1 MIKFDFET
9 YLEGEV
15 NTETFIAYSNSV
27 DRARNDFLRENNM
40 NDWYQ
45 FDMLFSEE
53 EMTDIERTAAYVRRK
68 ADLFIVIGVGGS
80 YLGAKGMID
89 ALTPYFKRSNPEIIY
104 AGNSL
109 SGEYLESL
117 IDYMQDKEVVL
128 NVISKSGNTLETMV
142 AFEALY
148 RALKVRYNDEEIKER
163 IIVTTDREQGHLL
176 EMAKR
181 IGCKR
186 FVFPAN
192 VGGRFSTLTTVGL
205 FPICVAGIDI
215 RSILDGARSAKQNRR
230 DYYKYLAVREHMY
243 SLGKYIEVLNVYEP
257 KLEAFSDWIQQIF
270 AETQGKFKKGIL
282 PVPMVNTGKLHSL
295 GQYLQ
300 EGTPIVFETSIDV
313 EKNSEYYVEK
323 YSRYMDT
330 MNSIAL
336 KSVALAHHK
345 EGRYTGI
352 ITIDQINPYNM
363 GYLYAFFSIV
373 STLGAYMEG
382 NNYAN
387 QPGVEKYKEIMNEQL
402 NI

>member
-45 FDMLFSEE
+45 FDMLLSEE
-53 EMTDIERTAAYVRRK
+53 ELIDIEQTAAYVRSK
-68 ADLFIVIGVGGS
+68 AELFIVIGVGGS
-80 YLGAKGMID
+80 YLGAKGIID
-89 ALTPYFKRSNPEIIY
+89 ALTPYFKKDYPQIIY

-128 NVISKSGNTLETMV
+128 NVISKSGNTLETSV
-142 AFEALY
+142 TFDALY
-148 RALKVRYNDEEIKER
+148 KSLKARYNEEEIKER
-163 IIVTTDREQGHLL
+163 IIVTTDKESGYLL

-186 FVFPAN
+186 FIFPTN
-192 VGGRFSTLTTVGL
+192 VGGRFSTLTVVGL

-243 SLGKYIEVLNVYEP
+243 SKGKYVEVFNVYEP
-257 KLEAFSDWIQQIF
+257 KLEAFTEWIQQIF

-282 PVPMVNTGKLHSL
+282 PIPMVNTGKLHSL

-313 EKNSEYYVEK
+313 EKNSDYYVEK

-336 KSVALAHHK
+336 KSVASAHHA

-352 ITIDQINPYNM
+352 ITIDEINPYNM

-373 STLGAYMEG
+373 STLGAYMAG

-387 QPGVEKYKEIMNEQL
+387 QPGVNKYKEIMKSQL

>member
-27 DRARNDFLRENNM
+27 DRARNDFLRENNL

-45 FDMLFSEE
+45 FDALLSDEE
-53 EMTDIERTAAYVRRK
+53 VIDIETTAGYVRSK
-68 ADLFIVIGVGGS
+68 AELFIVIGVGGS
-80 YLGAKGMID
+80 YLGAKGIID
-89 ALTPYFKRSNPEIIY
+89 ALTPYFKKNDPEIVY

-109 SGEYLESL
+109 SGEYLQSL
-117 IDYMQDKEVVL
+117 IDYMHDKEVVL

-142 AFEALY
+142 TFEALY
-148 RALKVRYNDEEIKER
+148 KSLKTRYNEEEIRER
-163 IIVTTDREQGHLL
+163 IIVTTDKENGHLL

-186 FVFPAN
+186 FVFPSN

-230 DYYKYLAVREHMY
+230 DYYKYLAVRQHMY
-243 SLGKYIEVLNVYEP
+243 SKGKYVEVFNVYEP
-257 KLEAFSDWIQQIF
+257 KLESFTEWIQQIF

-282 PVPMVNTGKLHSL
+282 PISMVNTGKLHSL

-300 EGTPIVFETSIDV
+300 EGTPISFETSIDV
-313 EKNSEYYVEK
+313 ERNSDFYVEK
-323 YSRYMDT
+323 YNRYMDT

-336 KSVALAHHK
+336 KSVAMAHHAV
-345 EGRYTGI
+345 GRYTGI
-352 ITIDQINPYNM
+352 ITIDEINPYNM

-373 STLGAYMEG
+373 STLGAYMDG

-387 QPGVEKYKEIMNEQL
+387 QPGVNQYKEIMNAQL

>member
-53 EMTDIERTAAYVRRK
+53 EMMDIERTADYVRRR
-68 ADLFIVIGVGGS
+68 AELFIVIGVGGS
-80 YLGAKGMID
+80 YLGAKGIID
-89 ALTPYFKRSNPEIIY
+89 ALTPYFKRGNPEIIY

-117 IDYMQDKEVVL
+117 MDYMQDKEVVL

-142 AFEALY
+142 TFEALY
-148 RALKVRYNDEEIKER
+148 RALRTRYNDEEIKER
-163 IIVTTDREQGHLL
+163 IIVTTDKEQGHLL

-186 FVFPAN
+186 FVFPTN

-243 SLGKYIEVLNVYEP
+243 SQGKYVEVFNVYEP

-270 AETQGKFKKGIL
+270 AETQGKFKKGIF

-313 EKNSEYYVEK
+313 EKNSDYYVEK

-336 KSVALAHHK
+336 KSVALAHHT
-345 EGRYTGI
+345 EGRHTGI
-352 ITIDQINPYNM
+352 ITIDEINPYNM

-373 STLGAYMEG
+373 SALGAYMEG

-387 QPGVEKYKEIMNEQL
+387 QPGVKKYKEIMNEQL